1 MADMLASLGLGV
13 RDLDSRDFHPVQPV
27 ARDCKPPVQQ
37 EEEMGSEIKLGD
49 FEDVHALSVSE
60 ARAVVTA
67 VHEARKKKDPENNPL
82 RDRIYNDS
90 ITITQFLDYLDN
102 FARYKEED
110 SLHSI
115 AALFDAHPEISVVEK
130 ALLGTLTPDTA
141 EEATT
146 LIPSLNMDEEELQLI
161 LDELNKMRELEKINK
176 MVTGL

>member
-1 MADMLASLGLGV
+1 MDGDGEHNAPQRPEPPVFKAPRLV
-13 RDLDSRDFHPVQPV
+13 SRP
-27 ARDCKPPVQQ
+27 KPPVQQ

-146 LIPSLNMDEEELQLI
+146 LIPSLKMDEDELQLI
-161 LDELNKMRELEKINK
+161 LDELNKMQDRLR
-176 MVTGL
+176 